1 MLSKCKIYIRKIY
14 SLILDTETSWILIVL
29 AVRPRL
35 IRLLGLSTVNT
46 PRIADVRNFVYS
58 VIWAICD
65 YWKIVRAKNTNVIK
79 CSLKNYSIIR
89 IRILETSLMQIA
101 TFANWKKARARV
113 IS

>member
-46 PRIADVRNFVYS
+46 HRIADVRNFIYS
-58 VIWAICD
+58 VI
-65 YWKIVRAKNTNVIK
+65 
-79 CSLKNYSIIR
+79 
-89 IRILETSLMQIA
+89 
-101 TFANWKKARARV
+101 
-113 IS
+113 

>member
-58 VIWAICD
+58 VI
-65 YWKIVRAKNTNVIK
+65 
-79 CSLKNYSIIR
+79 
-89 IRILETSLMQIA
+89 
-101 TFANWKKARARV
+101 
-113 IS
+113 